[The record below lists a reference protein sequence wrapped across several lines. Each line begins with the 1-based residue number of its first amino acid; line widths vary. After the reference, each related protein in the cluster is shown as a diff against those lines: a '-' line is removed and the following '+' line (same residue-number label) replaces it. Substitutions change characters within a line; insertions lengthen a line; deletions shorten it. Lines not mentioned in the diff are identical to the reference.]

1 MPKSILSVFRGA
13 AGLIL
18 KVLLVLVLIFAA
30 GYCLITMF
38 MEDFLWG
45 GAVRALICAGAVA
58 LLVWLVRPRND
69 D

>member
-1 MPKSILSVFRGA
+1 MPKSILAVFRSA

-45 GAVRALICAGAVA
+45 GVIRALICAASVA
-58 LLVWLVRPRND
+58 LLVWLVRPRQD

>member
-1 MPKSILSVFRGA
+1 MPKSILSVFRSA

-18 KVLLVLVLIFAA
+18 KVLLVLALIFAA
-30 GYCLITMF
+30 GYCLITLF

-45 GAVRALICAGAVA
+45 GAVRALICAASVA
-58 LLVWLVRPRND
+58 LLVWLVRARKD